1 MEGAHKI
8 NAGGQS
14 LHKFYN
20 SRHIVQGSDQGRG
33 NMAYLSTLGNKQINM
48 RESLFFGL
56 HLDSDNIGVVS
67 EDKNTEESWE

>member
-1 MEGAHKI
+1 MLGV
-8 NAGGQS
+8 NPSTNFTTAGILFRDLIKEEATWPICPHWVTS
-14 LHKFYN
+14 KF
-20 SRHIVQGSDQGRG
+20 
-33 NMAYLSTLGNKQINM
+33 NM